1 MNGLTA
7 ERWQRAKAIVADA
20 LEQNSTK
27 DRAELIAARCGND
40 VELLREVESLLDQT
54 TGSVESFAQNATELL
69 RRNISILP
77 PGLRIGA
84 YAIVRE
90 LGRGGM
96 GAVYLAQR
104 ADGQFEKQVA
114 IKVLKR
120 GTDTDEV
127 LRRFRGEREILARLD
142 HPNIA
147 RLIDAG
153 TTDDGL
159 PYFVMDYV
167 DGKPITKYSDEHQL
181 PITQRLELFRVVCSA
196 VSYAHQNLVIHRDI
210 KPNNVLV
217 TDDGEVKLLD
227 FGIAKLLQEAG
238 ANQPNVTV
246 TMLRVMTPEYASPE
260 QVKGEPVTTV
270 SDVYS
275 LGVFLYELLTGNRPY
290 SLKRRTPEEITQAI
304 CEQEPVRPSTSITR
318 SKGETY
324 APEKLRRSLRGDL
337 DNIVLKALRKDP
349 RRRYPSVDQLSEDI
363 RRHLEGL
370 PVRARKDT
378 PAYRTSKFIQRHKF
392 GVAGAAI
399 LALALIGGSV
409 ATAWQAHEARLEK
422 AKAEQQKAKAEQRF
436 NEVRKLAHSLM
447 FDYHDQIAALPG
459 STQLRQR
466 LVKDS
471 LEYLDSLAQEAGGD
485 LALQQE
491 IGTAYQ
497 RIGDVQGGLITS
509 ASGGSLSASNLGDTQ
524 GALASY
530 RKALAIRERLAA
542 VERSNSEVQQEWGTS
557 ITRLGEMSL
566 TLGKPSDAA
575 EYFRKAIAIYEKLS
589 TADPANK
596 VLRKKLCSLYF
607 VLGKAL
613 GVPGGANLGDSAGA
627 LEYLRKALAIDKA
640 LATESPTEAK
650 YRQGVSADYSVIGR
664 VLSNNGSQAEALESY
679 RKALAIDQLLIKEN
693 GTNTLYRRE
702 LAVQNGNVGNTLLT
716 LGDKS
721 GALESC
727 RQAVQIYEALVVADP
742 SDANIRR
749 DSAAGYRGLAD
760 ALAKNSDPVE
770 ARTNFDKA
778 VRIFHELAAKDPS
791 NALVRYQESQ
801 TCLKFSTF
809 LSDTGDVSGAIE
821 NAREAVRIG
830 EELVTASPNN
840 NSAESTLALS
850 YFQLGKC
857 NALVASKAGTA
868 PDKQAGLRSDAR
880 KLYQKSLNLWQE
892 MKRKGTLSGIDADKP
907 DEATREIAECDAV
920 LKR

>member
-7 ERWQRAKAIVADA
+7 ERWQQAKAIVADA
-20 LEQNSTK
+20 LEQDSAK
-27 DRAELIAARCGND
+27 DRAALIAVRCGGD
-40 VELLREVESLLDQT
+40 VELLREVESLVEQP
-54 TGSVESFAQNATELL
+54 TGSVESFAQNAAELL
-69 RRNISILP
+69 QRNMSILR

-147 RLIDAG
+147 RLVDAG
-153 TTDDGL
+153 TTDEGL

-181 PITQRLELFRVVCSA
+181 PITRRLDLFRVVCSA

-217 TDDGEVKLLD
+217 TDDGEVRLLD

-238 ANQPNVTV
+238 ADQPNVTV

-290 SLKRRTPEEITQAI
+290 NLKRRTPEEITHAI
-304 CEQEPVRPSTSITR
+304 CEQEPERPSTSITR
-318 SKGETY
+318 SKGEVH
-324 APEKLRRSLRGDL
+324 APEKLRRSLSGDL

-349 RRRYPSVDQLSEDI
+349 RRRYLSVDQLSEDI
-363 RRHLEGL
+363 RRHLKGL

-378 PAYRTSKFIQRHKF
+378 PAYRASKFVHRHKL
-392 GVAGAAI
+392 GVAAAAFV
-399 LALALIGGSV
+399 ALALIAGSIT
-409 ATAWQAHEARLEK
+409 TAWQAHEARLEK
-422 AKAEQQKAKAEQRF
+422 AKAEQRF
-436 NEVRKLAHSLM
+436 NQVRKLAHSLM

-459 STQLRQR
+459 STQLRQT

-471 LEYLDSLAQEAGGD
+471 LQYLDSLAQDAGSD
-485 LALQQE
+485 LDLQPE

-497 RIGDVQGGLITS
+497 RIGDVQGGVITS
-509 ASGGSLSASNLGDTQ
+509 ASGGTLSHSNLGDTQ
-524 GALASY
+524 GALTSY
-530 RKALAIRERLAA
+530 RKALVIREKLAA
-542 VERSNSEVQQEWGTS
+542 LEPSYAEIQQEWGTS
-557 ITRLGEMSL
+557 ITRMGEMSL
-566 TLGKPSDAA
+566 TLGKPADAA

-589 TADPANK
+589 AADPADK
-596 VLRKKLCSLYF
+596 ILRKKLCSLYF
-607 VLGKAL
+607 VLGKAM
-613 GVPGGANLGDSAGA
+613 GVPGGANLGDGAGA
-627 LEYLRKALAIDKA
+627 LEYLRKALAIDEA
-640 LATESPTEAK
+640 LAAENPTEGK
-650 YRQGVSADYSVIGR
+650 YRQGLSADYGLIGQ
-664 VLSNNGSQAEALESY
+664 VLSNNGNQGEALESY
-679 RKALAIDQLLIKEN
+679 KKGLAIAELLVKEN
-693 GTNTLYRRE
+693 GTSTLYRRE
-702 LAVQNGNVGNTLLT
+702 VAVQDSNVGNALLA

-721 GALESC
+721 DAVESC
-727 RQAVQIYEALVVADP
+727 RQAVRIYEALVAADP
-742 SDANIRR
+742 SDAFIRR
-749 DSAAGYRGLAD
+749 DSAVGYRNLAD
-760 ALAKNSDPVE
+760 ALYKNNDRAG

-778 VRIFHELAAKDPS
+778 VTIFQELAAKDPS
-791 NALVRYQESQ
+791 NALVSYQQSQ
-801 TCLKFSTF
+801 TYLKFSAF
-809 LSDTGDVSGAIE
+809 LSDTGDVAGAIE

-830 EELVTASPNN
+830 EELVIVSPNN
-840 NSAESTLALS
+840 NSAGSTLALS

-857 NALVASKAGTA
+857 NALLAAKVRTS
-868 PDKQAGLRSDAR
+868 PDKQTDLWSDVR

-907 DEATREIAECDAV
+907 DEVTREIANCDAA
-920 LKR
+920 LK